1 MRSQIIPWTAVLLSK
16 SSWRHRRHFW
26 KAGRWSKRSK
36 QLWFSSWNLP
46 WPLQKPRHLN
56 TYRRTCIHEFMHA
69 YITCI
74 HLYLYSQIYGC
85 YISKTSIPFRKKNM
99 IIRFASKSI
108 PCSCRLRS
116 TFLVSVA
123 LAPPRSAQLHRSAS
137 KSLAMLMPAAPRY
150 GLTTCRSRGYQR
162 GGFYIYTISTPIAGC
177 FISWN
182 RKSHGWYG
190 LIWILLAIFEET
202 ETGKFN
208 SKTSELRKNVNE

>member
-56 TYRRTCIHEFMHA
+56 TYRRTCIHEFMHTLHA
-69 YITCI
+69 YICI
-74 HLYLYSQIYGC
+74 YTHKSTGVTFQKHLFHSE
-85 YISKTSIPFRKKNM
+85 KNM

-162 GGFYIYTISTPIAGC
+162 GGFYIYTYL
-177 FISWN
+177 
-182 RKSHGWYG
+182 HQ
-190 LIWILLAIFEET
+190 
-202 ETGKFN
+202 
-208 SKTSELRKNVNE
+208 